1 MLPRLTLILLVVA
14 APVALFAQEQS
25 AKPRLAQSN
34 VSGCNE
40 ELFERA
46 ERSFEIGWRGSELL
60 GRAERELSE
69 VLRFCGDAPI
79 RYQVEEQLKLVH
91 EELSESNL
99 NIALFYLKRFHDGK
113 GGKLG
118 AFWRLKNI
126 LERYPTYSRLDQVL
140 TLLGEL
146 NVADN
151 NLDEAA
157 AYYQRIIKDFPA
169 SRYVGE
175 ASLHLC
181 EIDAMRRGGM
191 PVPQH

>member
-60 GRAERELSE
+60 GRAERELRE

-79 RYQVEEQLKLVH
+79 RYQVEEQLKLVQ
-91 EELSESNL
+91 EELAESNL
-99 NIALFYLKRFHDGK
+99 NIALFYLKRFDNGK

-118 AFWRLKNI
+118 AFGRLKNI

>member
-1 MLPRLTLILLVVA
+1 MLRRLTLILLVVA

-46 ERSFEIGWRGSELL
+46 ERSFEIRRRGSELRA
-60 GRAERELSE
+60 RAERELSE
-69 VLRFCGDAPI
+69 VLRCCDDAPI
-79 RYQVEEQLKLVH
+79 RYQVEEQLKPH
-91 EELSESNL
+91 EELGDSNL

-126 LERYPTYSRLDQVL
+126 LERYPTYSRLDHVL

-169 SRYVGE
+169 SRYLGE

-181 EIDAMRRGGM
+181 EIDAMRSGGM

>member
-79 RYQVEEQLKLVH
+79 RYQVEGQLKLVH
-91 EELSESNL
+91 EELAVKSE
-99 NIALFYLKRFHDGK
+99 
-113 GGKLG
+113 
-118 AFWRLKNI
+118 
-126 LERYPTYSRLDQVL
+126 
-140 TLLGEL
+140 
-146 NVADN
+146 
-151 NLDEAA
+151 
-157 AYYQRIIKDFPA
+157 
-169 SRYVGE
+169 
-175 ASLHLC
+175 
-181 EIDAMRRGGM
+181 
-191 PVPQH
+191 

>member
-1 MLPRLTLILLVVA
+1 MLRRLTLILLVVA

-46 ERSFEIGWRGSELL
+46 ERSFEIRWGGSELRA
-60 GRAERELSE
+60 RAERELSE
-69 VLRFCGDAPI
+69 VLRCCDDAPI

-91 EELSESNL
+91 EELGDSNL

-118 AFWRLKNI
+118 AFWRLKKI
-126 LERYPTYSRLDQVL
+126 LERYPTYSRLDHVL

-169 SRYVGE
+169 SRYLGE

-181 EIDAMRRGGM
+181 EIDAMRSGGM